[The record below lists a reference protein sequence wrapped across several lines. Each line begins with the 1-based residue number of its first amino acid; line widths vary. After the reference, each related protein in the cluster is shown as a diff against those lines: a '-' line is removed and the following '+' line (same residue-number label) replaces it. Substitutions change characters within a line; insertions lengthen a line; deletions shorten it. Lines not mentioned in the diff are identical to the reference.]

1 MTMTCNFNLLGGFDA
16 KSQSA
21 CYFLTMEYVLDF
33 NDVG

>member
-1 MTMTCNFNLLGGFDA
+1 MHMYGHIVCGFDA

-21 CYFLTMEYVLDF
+21 CYFLTLKYVLDF